1 MFGNACLI
9 VAVGEGLR
17 IHFCRDIT
25 AVFFSSATAVEKWC
39 VAGEGMKIHPLDQLH
54 GFWMCL
60 GFSRLYSMFFPLQ
73 WARAPADPIMLQ
85 MKAFKA
91 FLGEKQRKSTSQS
104 YPYVRDI
111 SCWICPGSVSLIIS
125 CFFWSVASLQPSH
138 ATIGAPTLGRPSEL

>member
-1 MFGNACLI
+1 MSHCGSGWRPQDPFLPRYHRGI
-9 VAVGEGLR
+9 
-17 IHFCRDIT
+17 F
-25 AVFFSSATAVEKWC
+25 FFSHRCRKVMCSWWRDED
-39 VAGEGMKIHPLDQLH
+39 PLDQLH

-111 SCWICPGSVSLIIS
+111 SCWIYPGSVSLIIS

-138 ATIGAPTLGRPSEL
+138 ATIGAPTLGRPSES

>member
-1 MFGNACLI
+1 MSHCGSGWRPQDPFLPRYHRGIFFFGH
-9 VAVGEGLR
+9 R
-17 IHFCRDIT
+17 CRKVMCSWWRDEDPSSGSIT
-25 AVFFSSATAVEKWC
+25 WFLDVFGFFTALFHV
-39 VAGEGMKIHPLDQLH
+39 
-54 GFWMCL
+54 
-60 GFSRLYSMFFPLQ
+60 FPLQ